1 MFFFQKRLVHWDVDN
16 ENLHGGWFE
25 EATGQHDILAQ
36 MFKDVNLV
44 DPNVK
49 LFINDGNVVS
59 SSGVTVVSILT
70 MVIILTLA

>member
-1 MFFFQKRLVHWDVDN
+1 MHWDVDN

-25 EATGQHDILAQ
+25 KATGHHDLLAQ
-36 MFKDVNLV
+36 MLRDVNQV

-49 LFINDGNVVS
+49 LFINDNIVS

-70 MVIILTLA
+70 VVIILTLA